1 MLQRSKSLQ
10 RVSPGDTLDYAAF
23 TREHRMPGD
32 VNELHVFQKFYASR
46 KLVTEGWDTY
56 LNAHVSEADGDSSI
70 DADACGRRDG
80 SLILYFF
87 NMGRPQSILQD
98 AVEKVNMSEN
108 ANAVILAPVGTDLS
122 DLEETH
128 PAPFDSGKAI
138 IEYLGWFD
146 DSFDETFRDTLH
158 LIEVLGNETRMRML
172 GPLFKNNR
180 AKKEYRTRINP
191 KLVYQ
196 NLSVLQGAGLVEE
209 AAQGAY
215 ELSPMGKSILGDFFA
230 FLENTRRTL
239 GSVSKEEK
247 REVKRNG

>member
-1 MLQRSKSLQ
+1 MRLILQRSKALQ
-10 RVSPGDTLDYAAF
+10 RVSPRETMDYAAF

-46 KLVTEGWDTY
+46 KLVTEGWDAY
-56 LNAHVSEADGDSSI
+56 LNAHVSEVNGASSI
-70 DADACGRRDG
+70 DVDACGTRDG
-80 SLILYFF
+80 SLSLYFC
-87 NMGRPQSILQD
+87 NTGRPHSPLQD

-122 DLEETH
+122 DLEEAL
-128 PAPFDSGKAI
+128 PAAFDSGKAM

-146 DSFDETFRDTLH
+146 DSFEETFSETLH

-172 GPLFKNNR
+172 APLFQNNR
-180 AKKEYRTRINP
+180 AKKEYRTKINP

-209 AAQGAY
+209 AEQGTY
-215 ELSPMGKSILGDFFA
+215 ELSPMGKTILGDFFA
-230 FLENTRRTL
+230 FLEKTRRTL
-239 GSVSKEEK
+239 DSVSKEKK
-247 REVKRNG
+247 RR